1 MTVKMGLSNLAV
13 INPGQVRQRV
23 FHQGMPLYLPVQP
36 RPHPPG
42 GQASQE
48 IEAAHHD
55 QLYQHVPD
63 QDVGKEIILGQE
75 PHGQKMIEPHGITHH
90 GLRHHLLRI
99 I

>member
-1 MTVKMGLSNLAV
+1 MGLSNLAG
-13 INPGQVRQRV
+13 NHPGQVRQRV
-23 FHQGMPLYLPVQP
+23 FHQGVPRQLPVQP

-42 GQASQE
+42 GQAGQE
-48 IEAAHHD
+48 IQAAHHD

-75 PHGQKMIEPHGITHH
+75 PHGQKIIEINGTTHH
-90 GLRHHLLRI
+90 GLRHKVLRI